1 MTMKV
6 LLRKY
11 KEDGDIEFA
20 PVYFNSTTKAVINSN
35 KYDLVKSFQEILSII
50 DNWIN
55 KKPGWVIESMGREYV
70 NIPIYSPLLGSSYI
84 ELPVKNLN

>member
-35 KYDLVKSFQEILSII
+35 KYNLVKSFQEILSII

-55 KKPGWVIESMGREYV
+55 KRPGWVIDSVDAECI
-70 NIPIYSPLLGSSYI
+70 NF
-84 ELPVKNLN
+84 